1 MPVSLLTWILTIISR
16 EWKDLG
22 NFSEIMGTL
31 QPSIFYLK
39 TGNHGPWN
47 GMVGW
52 IATGIPYDLI
62 HGLSNVMAGLLVL
75 PLAELMKRQLKR
87 SR

>member
-47 GMVGW
+47 GMVGCLAW
-52 IATGIPYDLI
+52 GIYFNYLVI
-62 HGLSNVMAGLLVL
+62 CSSVSCENVTSYF
-75 PLAELMKRQLKR
+75 ELETILF
-87 SR
+87 SA